1 MGEKEGGGQ
10 ESTRKRHES
19 TFVGTVLYLGRY
31 YANVYLHVFI
41 LHMICITYIYQTH
54 IIYRGIFILY
64 QCTRLSNSSNG
75 NYIPFYVN
83 FTSKEKRI
91 HSKY

>member
-31 YANVYLHVFI
+31 YANVFMYLY
-41 LHMICITYIYQTH
+41 YIYVSHILIYIRHISYRELYLYYTNVYICQTH
-54 IIYRGIFILY
+54 RMVQL
-64 QCTRLSNSSNG
+64 R
-75 NYIPFYVN
+75 
-83 FTSKEKRI
+83 
-91 HSKY
+91 